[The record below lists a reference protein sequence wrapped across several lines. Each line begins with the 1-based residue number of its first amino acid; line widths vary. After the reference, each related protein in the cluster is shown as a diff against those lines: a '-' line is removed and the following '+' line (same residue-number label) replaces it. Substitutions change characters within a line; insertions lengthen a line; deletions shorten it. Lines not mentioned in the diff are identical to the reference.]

1 MNSAATSSV
10 PAFPA
15 SPWIAAAASTT
26 AEVTSQKQGSS
37 GQKWLLEY
45 APIPGPAIRSVSSA
59 PTRA

>member
-1 MNSAATSSV
+1 MNNTATSKV

-26 AEVTSQKQGSS
+26 AVVISQKHGSS

-45 APIPGPAIRSVSSA
+45 APMPSPAIRSVSTA
-59 PTRA
+59 PARA